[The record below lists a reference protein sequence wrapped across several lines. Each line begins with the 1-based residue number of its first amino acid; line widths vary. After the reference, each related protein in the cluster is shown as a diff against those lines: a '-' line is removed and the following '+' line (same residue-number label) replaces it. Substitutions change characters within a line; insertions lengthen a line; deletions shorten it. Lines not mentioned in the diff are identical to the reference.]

1 MVCLYLLASWPRS
14 LASYSLLGGYL
25 GKLAGSHAS
34 GLVLKN

>member
-1 MVCLYLLASWPRS
+1 MASLPRS

-25 GKLAGSHAS
+25 GKLDGSHAN